1 MLTEF
6 DKKLLFEL
14 DKDGRASFTELAT
27 MLDTSPQ
34 VIKYHYQKLEDE
46 GILRHFWAF
55 IDYDKA
61 DYSVFWGY
69 WLKFSGL
76 TKEAETE
83 MYADF
88 KGNKYIPI
96 VMRCDGY
103 ADVMLGIIGHDVFH
117 HNQVLQGVF
126 EKYGQYVAESDLA
139 VGLSFH
145 KFPRTY
151 FIGGNNEI
159 GEYKMSGGTTEK
171 VKLSELDRKILSLL
185 QVDGR
190 MEFTKIAK
198 KVGVTAGLVQKH
210 YKKLWEKGVITKIT
224 YTPGYG
230 EMGMTL
236 YRVLFKIG
244 QFNSKRVD
252 ELYQFCLKHPNIIHY
267 VKSMGNWELMLDI
280 EIEDRTKLRNVIR
293 TMKQQFKDIITRVEI
308 NEVYKMDKFTQM
320 AVEYPD
326 LVLS

>member
-1 MLTEF
+1 MTEF

-14 DKDGRASFTELAT
+14 DKDGRANFTELAKV
-27 MLDTSPQ
+27 LNTSPQ
-34 VIKYHYQKLEDE
+34 VVKYHYQKLEDD
-46 GILRHFWAF
+46 GVLQQFWAF

-76 TKEAETE
+76 TKEVETA

-88 KGNKYIPI
+88 KQNKYIPI

-103 ADVMLGIIGHDVFH
+103 ADVMLGIIGRDVFH
-117 HNQVLQGVF
+117 HNQVLQDVF
-126 EKYGQYVAESDLA
+126 AKYGQYIAESDLV

-151 FIGGNNEI
+151 LLGGANEL
-159 GEYKMSGGTTEK
+159 GEYNISGGTTEK
-171 VKLSELDRKILSLL
+171 VKLSDLDRKILSLL
-185 QVDGR
+185 QQDGR
-190 MEFTKIAK
+190 MEFTKIAQ

-210 YKKLWEKGVITKIT
+210 YKKLWGAGVITKIT
-224 YTPGYG
+224 YTPGYK
-230 EMGMTL
+230 EMGLTL

-252 ELYQFCLKHPNIIHY
+252 ELYQFCLKHPHIIHY
-267 VKSMGNWELMLDI
+267 VKCLGNWELMLDI
-280 EIEDRTKLRNVIR
+280 EIEDRTKLRDLIR
-293 TMKQQFKDIITRVEI
+293 TLKQQFKDIITRTEI
-308 NEVYKMDKFTQM
+308 NEVYKLDKFTQM
-320 AVEYPD
+320 AVEYPE
-326 LVLS
+326 LG

>member
-14 DKDGRASFTELAT
+14 DKDGRASFTELAKT
-27 MLDTSPQ
+27 LNTSAQ

-61 DYSVFWGY
+61 NYSVFWGY

-76 TKEAETE
+76 TKEVETA

-88 KGNKYIPI
+88 KQNKYIPI

-103 ADVMLGIIGHDVFH
+103 ADVMLGIIGRDVFH
-117 HNQVLQGVF
+117 HNQVLQDVF
-126 EKYGQYVAESDLA
+126 ARYGQYITESDLA

-151 FIGGNNEI
+151 LIGGNNEL
-159 GEYKMSGGTTEK
+159 GEYRTSGGTTQK

-185 QVDGR
+185 QEDGR

-210 YKKLWEKGVITKIT
+210 YKKLWEQGVITKIT
-224 YTPGYG
+224 YTPGYK
-230 EMGMTL
+230 EMDVSL

-244 QFNSKRVD
+244 QFNSKQVD

-267 VKSMGNWELMLDI
+267 VKCLGNWELMIDI
-280 EIEDRTKLRNVIR
+280 EIEDRTRLRDLIR
-293 TMKQQFKDIITRVEI
+293 TIKQQFKDIITRVEI
-308 NEVYKMDKFTQM
+308 NEVYRMDSFTQM
-320 AVEYPD
+320 AREYPE
-326 LVLS
+326 LNK